1 MKPSVVSLPIWQIIQ
16 THDKDI
22 ISTRIDDLDRKG
34 TKQWPSNGWPN
45 ISSPLMIS
53 LADGVIYVIDIETL
67 LVVEQR
73 GKTNIH
79 DHIDWDIQILH
90 NVV

>member
-1 MKPSVVSLPIWQIIQ
+1 
-16 THDKDI
+16 
-22 ISTRIDDLDRKG
+22 
-34 TKQWPSNGWPN
+34 
-45 ISSPLMIS
+45 MIS

-73 GKTNIH
+73 GTTNIH

-90 NVV
+90 KVV